1 MEHRADSSSVERLK
15 ERRGGVN
22 VTHPGLWLLL
32 GLALVL
38 RVWNLSDKNMWMD
51 ESVSWWEAKSSVSDL
66 VAQAAADK
74 YPPLYY
80 LLLKAWVWIAGDSLA
95 AMRSLSVLCSMVM
108 LYLLFRLIEGA
119 MPRVVC
125 YAVILWCALSP
136 YELYLAQEARMYAP
150 ASAAVL
156 GACLAYRRWIES
168 GATRRSALVLYA
180 ISAVAALY
188 LHYFT
193 ALAIAAIW
201 LHFLIVGARTAAE
214 GRTFAP
220 WKAWIV
226 ANAGVAIAYAPWIP
240 TAFAHLTQGEDGRQP
255 VPLEEIPAFALE
267 LFSDLVFGYYLPPNE
282 PVGALQLVVIGG
294 VLAVGGWCL
303 FEAMILRTGDERDV
317 FFASVA
323 YVPVLLALSLLP
335 LSGWMDVGRAVPYAS
350 PLIVAAAARGWSGTG
365 LAPSRVAG
373 VLCACCLLLLPSVH
387 AYYASSQKDSDVRPI
402 VEYLLEHAEHA
413 GGAASDPVFVAPG
426 SLSTIMDFYSGYAI
440 ECRRVEGGA
449 DLGSVLEDSSTEGHE
464 VWLVVDHRWPKF
476 GDLDRDARMQPVD
489 VPGGTPDTIR
499 LLRLA
504 PQ

>member
-1 MEHRADSSSVERLK
+1 MEHRADSGLVDRLK
-15 ERRGGVN
+15 ERRFVVN
-22 VTHPGLWLLL
+22 VAHPGLWLLL
-32 GLALVL
+32 GLAVVL
-38 RVWNLSDKNMWMD
+38 RMWKLTDKNMWMD
-51 ESVSWWEAKSSVSDL
+51 ESVSWWEAKSSVTDL
-66 VAQAAADK
+66 VAQTAADIH
-74 YPPLYY
+74 PPLYY
-80 LLLKAWVWIAGDSLA
+80 LLLKVWIWLVGDSLA
-95 AMRSLSVLCSMVM
+95 AMRMLSVLCSVLA
-108 LYLLFRLIEGA
+108 LYLLFRLIDGA

-136 YELYLAQEARMYAP
+136 YELHFAQEARMYAP

-156 GACLAYRRWIES
+156 GACLAYRRWLES
-168 GATRRSALVLYA
+168 EGTRRSALVLYA
-180 ISAVAALY
+180 IAAAAALY

-201 LHFLIVGARTAAE
+201 LHFVIVGARTAGAT
-214 GRTFAP
+214 RTVTP
-220 WKAWIV
+220 WKAWII

-240 TAFAHLTQGEDGRQP
+240 TAFAHLTHGQDWRQP
-255 VPLEEIPAFALE
+255 VPLEELPAFALD

-282 PVGALQLVVIGG
+282 AVGALQFVVIGG

-303 FEAMILRTGDERDV
+303 FEAIILRKCDERDV
-317 FFASVA
+317 FFACVA

-335 LSGWMDVGRAVPYAS
+335 LSGWMDVGRYVPYAS

-387 AYYASSQKDSDVRPI
+387 AYYASSHKDSDVRPI
-402 VEYLLEHAEHA
+402 VAYLLEHAQHA
-413 GGAASDPVFVAPG
+413 GGAASDPVIVAPG
-426 SLSTIMDFYSGYAI
+426 SLATIMDFYSRYAF
-440 ECRRVEGGA
+440 EYRRVDGGA
-449 DLGSVLEDSSTEGHE
+449 ELGSVAQDSSTGGHE

-476 GDLDRDARMQPVD
+476 GDLDRDARLRPVD

-504 PQ
+504 PH